1 MITTVAGMA
10 RLFYRL
16 DKGVHHPAIVL
27 QILTV
32 LTGLGPIEHSVRY
45 LIE

>member
-1 MITTVAGMA
+1 MINSVAGMV

-16 DKGVHHPAIVL
+16 DKRLHHPAIVF

-32 LTGLGPIEHSVRY
+32 LTGFGPIKPP
-45 LIE
+45 IQ